1 MPAAPTGAGRQDRV
15 ACAWPA
21 WWFWRGVKNP
31 IPFRTRP
38 LNPSAPMV
46 LSLKAWE
53 SRSPP
58 GPPSA
63 CRPRDQTVFSLPPVG
78 WPGCDAGWSSPVAR
92 QAHNLKVTGS
102 NPVPATRHANGPLM
116 AGRWHVW
123 AGDGDLARD
132 PQGGEDDAAGQKTQ
146 ILSP

>member
-1 MPAAPTGAGRQDRV
+1 METRAVAGVDQANVWTSCPIKGLAAGFQ
-15 ACAWPA
+15 
-21 WWFWRGVKNP
+21 
-31 IPFRTRP
+31 
-38 LNPSAPMV
+38 
-46 LSLKAWE
+46 
-53 SRSPP
+53 
-58 GPPSA
+58 
-63 CRPRDQTVFSLPPVG
+63 
-78 WPGCDAGWSSPVAR
+78 